1 MEALSYII
9 NSLRFP
15 DRRDYLQ
22 MSAGIRARS
31 RRCAKFWKPHL
42 ELSRLFINSSLGNKS
57 DHVILMGA
65 GMLLD
70 VDTSFL
76 DLNCRKLTVVD
87 IDPTLKSHWKSSFPN
102 KVRSSGLVMK
112 VADVTGAMDS
122 WFNDLSRA
130 IKNKSSIEEVAN
142 LINSLKPDMELA
154 ADEKSQEVLISINLL
169 GQLGVYWRDR
179 AASLLKSDSY
189 YMEDAE
195 SPVSLIRDAVEGSV
209 SRLELAHLELLS
221 KFNRV
226 ILLTDIYY
234 HYYKKN
240 VSDWQTESALSL
252 SSESIKEFFVNQS
265 FKVEGCNSWL
275 WHIAPQEIENPEYG
289 EIHEVNTF
297 YFKKT

>member
-1 MEALSYII
+1 M
-9 NSLRFP
+9 
-15 DRRDYLQ
+15 
-22 MSAGIRARS
+22 
-31 RRCAKFWKPHL
+31 
-42 ELSRLFINSSLGNKS
+42 
-57 DHVILMGA
+57 
-65 GMLLD
+65 
-70 VDTSFL
+70 
-76 DLNCRKLTVVD
+76 
-87 IDPTLKSHWKSSFPN
+87 
-102 KVRSSGLVMK
+102 MK

-142 LINSLKPDMELA
+142 LINTLKPDMELA
-154 ADEKSQEVLISINLL
+154 VDEKNQEVLISINLL

-209 SRLELAHLELLS
+209 SRLELSHLELLS

-252 SSESIKEFFVNQS
+252 SSESIKELFVNQS
-265 FKVEGCNSWL
+265 FKVEGYNSWL